1 MVMNKRVMGLLG
13 VTRSFGDNSIKK
25 FVIAEPYISSVE
37 MTPECNFAV
46 IGCDGVFDVLSDE
59 DVCAIVK
66 QCIQQN
72 NSQNSARQLVEEAL
86 HRDSRDNISAIVI
99 GFCNVCCTFSNRDS
113 IKQSIHTPHCTS
125 SPRSQHASLEST
137 PLRTKFLLESGCISC
152 DTPSAA
158 SQTIAHF
165 PHSHSLLCTLRF
177 RTTSHSL

>member
-37 MTPECNFAV
+37 MTPECSFAV

-99 GFCNVCCTFSNRDS
+99 GFCNVCCHSVTRIRSNSQFILHAVLHRLVHNMLHWN
-113 IKQSIHTPHCTS
+113 QLLYERS
-125 SPRSQHASLEST
+125 SA
-137 PLRTKFLLESGCISC
+137 
-152 DTPSAA
+152 
-158 SQTIAHF
+158 
-165 PHSHSLLCTLRF
+165 
-177 RTTSHSL
+177 